1 LDLEDS
7 LGTTVIER
15 RILEIAAEEYSLD
28 MTAIEERSLSLAAAG
43 DSRDP
48 AS

>member
-1 LDLEDS
+1 LHPEVS
-7 LGTTVIER
+7 
-15 RILEIAAEEYSLD
+15 LEIAAEEVSLD
-28 MTAIEERSLSLAAAG
+28 MTAIEEGSLSLAAAE